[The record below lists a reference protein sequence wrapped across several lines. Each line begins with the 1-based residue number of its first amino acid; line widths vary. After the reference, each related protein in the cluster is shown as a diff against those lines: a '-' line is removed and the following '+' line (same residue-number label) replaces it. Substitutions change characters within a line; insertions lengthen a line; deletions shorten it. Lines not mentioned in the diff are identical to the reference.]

1 MNKAF
6 QYFLHA
12 LRSAIPMLGYNYP
25 FDHQWNAMLEQIL
38 GSGQLISS
46 DDCTALFVFEHQEW
60 EVWVGN
66 PWFAY
71 AYLRRKNGEY
81 LDRHLRAR
89 PRFKTML
96 QLHEVVQGS
105 APPKQSRKD
114 FYNQVIRK

>member
-12 LRSAIPMLGYNYP
+12 LRSAIPALGYDYP
-25 FDHQWNAMLEQIL
+25 FDRQWSAMLDQIL
-38 GSGQLISS
+38 EGGQLISS
-46 DDCTALFVFEHQEW
+46 DDCTALFIFEHQEW

-66 PWFAY
+66 PWYAY
-71 AYLRRKNGEY
+71 AYLRRRNGEY
-81 LDRHLRAR
+81 LDGHLRAR

-105 APPKQSRKD
+105 TPPKQRRK
-114 FYNQVIRK
+114 VINK